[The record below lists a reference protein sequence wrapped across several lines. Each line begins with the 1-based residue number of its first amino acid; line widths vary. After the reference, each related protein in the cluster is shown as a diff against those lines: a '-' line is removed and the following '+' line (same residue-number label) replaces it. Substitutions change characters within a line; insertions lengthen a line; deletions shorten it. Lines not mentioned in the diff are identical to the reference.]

1 MEFEEKITN
10 IETIHEGKITTYQ
23 LADVTLPDGRKAE
36 REIVRHD
43 AAAAVIAFT
52 EEQKL
57 LLVRQYRV
65 AIGKTTLELP
75 VRSK

>member
-57 LLVRQYRV
+57 LTCTSISGCDWKNNLRITRW
-65 AIGKTTLELP
+65 
-75 VRSK
+75 SK